1 MDMRNILLAGLILAA
16 APAAAQTYLECGF
29 DGGIP
34 QDFTLIDNDGLEPS
48 GSMKNIGFAVG
59 TPWITET
66 PNGGDGPAAAST
78 SWYAEPGRSD
88 DWMITP
94 PVTIAD
100 DGAVLRWR
108 AMASDKNHRDGYAVY
123 VSETGG
129 NTIADFDTSRPL
141 FAVDEEEAEWT
152 VRTVSLD
159 AYKGKTVSI
168 AFVNNSTDKSRLYV
182 DDLYV
187 GVRSSVMLKL
197 DLDRKIPRMGDIAV
211 TGTAY
216 TDDAEP
222 VSGFTIGLEY
232 GGETFTQQFSD
243 VIEPG
248 KPVSFT
254 LDEALPVGFH
264 ETMPYR
270 VWIESGASRYEVEGD
285 VTAYPRRVVCEEGTG
300 TWCGWC
306 VRGLVMLDSIKRTCP
321 DWAIGIAAHSGDPM
335 AGDYITAVQR
345 YLGSGGFPCG
355 AVNRTVKAD
364 PGDFIKTGRQVFD
377 KEQVL
382 VAMRAEAELDE
393 ASQTVKAR
401 TSLWFA
407 DDDPSADYRL
417 GFAIIENDVHQ
428 PGDARYNQQNSYSGG
443 DYGPMGGY
451 EDKPG
456 LVPAEDMWYD
466 DVARGYVG
474 DIAGVGG
481 SVPTVIEAD
490 EEVTFANEFALPD
503 GVLDSSNTALVVMLI
518 DQTDGRIVNA
528 VLTPIGDGAL
538 TGISAAGEDRAPQP
552 AAYYSTDGTRLPSPR
567 PGLNIVRMS
576 DGTARKTVVPD

>member
-1 MDMRNILLAGLILAA
+1 
-16 APAAAQTYLECGF
+16 
-29 DGGIP
+29 
-34 QDFTLIDNDGLEPS
+34 
-48 GSMKNIGFAVG
+48 
-59 TPWITET
+59 
-66 PNGGDGPAAAST
+66 
-78 SWYAEPGRSD
+78 
-88 DWMITP
+88 MITP

-182 DDLYV
+182 DDIYV

-232 GGETFTQQFSD
+232 GGETFTQQFGD

-270 VWIESGASRYEVEGD
+270 V
-285 VTAYPRRVVCEEGTG
+285 
-300 TWCGWC
+300 
-306 VRGLVMLDSIKRTCP
+306 
-321 DWAIGIAAHSGDPM
+321 
-335 AGDYITAVQR
+335 
-345 YLGSGGFPCG
+345 
-355 AVNRTVKAD
+355 
-364 PGDFIKTGRQVFD
+364 
-377 KEQVL
+377 
-382 VAMRAEAELDE
+382 
-393 ASQTVKAR
+393 
-401 TSLWFA
+401 
-407 DDDPSADYRL
+407 
-417 GFAIIENDVHQ
+417 
-428 PGDARYNQQNSYSGG
+428 
-443 DYGPMGGY
+443 
-451 EDKPG
+451 
-456 LVPAEDMWYD
+456 
-466 DVARGYVG
+466 
-474 DIAGVGG
+474 
-481 SVPTVIEAD
+481 
-490 EEVTFANEFALPD
+490 
-503 GVLDSSNTALVVMLI
+503 
-518 DQTDGRIVNA
+518 
-528 VLTPIGDGAL
+528 
-538 TGISAAGEDRAPQP
+538 
-552 AAYYSTDGTRLPSPR
+552 
-567 PGLNIVRMS
+567 
-576 DGTARKTVVPD
+576 